1 MSTRIQVTAIMKL
14 ALAIA
19 LTVLLSQAAMAQVS
33 LPFSDDFNRADENP
47 VGAPYGSIGGGG
59 YRLEGNE
66 LRGGGGGSAYVQF
79 SPPAGSY
86 SVSATTF
93 RDLGSTPNHSIGV
106 GFADA
111 AAVPGGGSGAATGP
125 HLVIDVG
132 GNIFIWHNVF
142 SQRLASMGNLNSI
155 GIANDHQGALDLL
168 LEVNGSDLRAEVQ
181 GVEVFNGAPAA
192 AFDPIG
198 YAGVYNSSTK
208 PGATW
213 DNFSLVPEPTSFAL
227 LSLGSLLMLWRRK
240 RSRS

>member
-1 MSTRIQVTAIMKL
+1 MITRIQVTAIMKL

-86 SVSATTF
+86 SVSATTY
-93 RDLGSTPNHSIGV
+93 RDLGSTPTHSIGV

-111 AAVPGGGSGAATGP
+111 AAVPSRRAAGVPRVPSASDTTGSTRWP
-125 HLVIDVG
+125 
-132 GNIFIWHNVF
+132 
-142 SQRLASMGNLNSI
+142 
-155 GIANDHQGALDLL
+155 
-168 LEVNGSDLRAEVQ
+168 
-181 GVEVFNGAPAA
+181 GAPKEV
-192 AFDPIG
+192 IH
-198 YAGVYNSSTK
+198 N
-208 PGATW
+208 
-213 DNFSLVPEPTSFAL
+213 
-227 LSLGSLLMLWRRK
+227 
-240 RSRS
+240 